1 VDLKLQG
8 KRALVTGASL
18 GIGRAIAEEL
28 AREGCDVALVARDA
42 ERLRQAAAEIGRG
55 SNRKAVA
62 IPADAA
68 QADSIADAIAAARAG
83 LGGIDILV
91 NNAGSTPEDGID
103 RIDFEKWQYS
113 VALKLFGYAR
123 FAQGALGEMR
133 ARRWGRIVNII
144 GRSGH
149 QPRPVYLAGGAVN
162 AGLLNFTKALA
173 EECARDNVLVTG
185 VNPGPIDTP
194 RWGALR
200 TAAVA
205 ARGVTAADFDS
216 RAAAS
221 TALGRLGTAEEVAG
235 IVAFLFARSGRA
247 TSPARS
253 STSTAAGH
261 AASSPKYATG
271 RCRGSRRPRRRRRQ
285 RRPAPAPAGDARRD
299 RRLML
304 DAPAKFGS

>member
-1 VDLKLQG
+1 LIVDLHLQG

-42 ERLRQAAAEIGRG
+42 DRLRRAADEIGRG
-55 SNRKAVA
+55 SNRRVVAVPGDGA
-62 IPADAA
+62 H
-68 QADSIADAIAAARAG
+68 ADSIAEAIAAARSA

-103 RIDFEKWQYS
+103 RVDFEKWQYS

-123 FAQGALGEMR
+123 FAQGVLAEMR
-133 ARRWGRIVNII
+133 ERKWGRIVNII

-149 QPRPVYLAGGAVN
+149 QPRPVYIAGGSIN

-173 EECARDNVLVTG
+173 EDCARDNILVTG

-194 RWGALR
+194 RWAALR
-200 TAAVA
+200 EAAVK
-205 ARGVTAADFDS
+205 ARGMPAAEFDG

-221 TALGRLGTAEEVAG
+221 TALGRLGTSEEVAG
-235 IVAFLFARSGRA
+235 IVAFLCSDRA
-247 TSPARS
+247 S
-253 STSTAAGH
+253 
-261 AASSPKYATG
+261 YITG
-271 RCRGSRRPRRRRRQ
+271 EIINVDGGGTRCI
-285 RRPAPAPAGDARRD
+285 
-299 RRLML
+299 
-304 DAPAKFGS
+304 